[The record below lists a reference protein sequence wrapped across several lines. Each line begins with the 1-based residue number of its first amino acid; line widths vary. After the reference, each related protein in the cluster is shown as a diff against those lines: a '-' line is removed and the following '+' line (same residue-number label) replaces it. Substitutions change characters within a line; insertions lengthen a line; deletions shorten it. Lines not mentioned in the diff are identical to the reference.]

1 MFTLLYVDDEPDLL
15 DLCKLFLEREREFSV
30 LTVTSAREALEIL
43 EEGAV
48 DAIISDYQMPVMD
61 GIEFL
66 KEVRTKFKDI
76 PFILFTGKGRE
87 EVAIE
92 AFDNGADFYIQKG
105 GHPRAQFGELSH
117 KIRQAIRRKKAE
129 EELHMMH
136 STVSNAP
143 EGILWINENGGITF
157 FNDTI
162 CAMLGYTR
170 EEFTGLTVRD
180 ISPKFIERHFDP
192 NWFQTKQRKILTV
205 QDINRKK
212 DGSDIPVE
220 ISLNYSEFG
229 PRAYVFAFVRDITDR
244 KKAEDELKSAYEKNQ
259 GLMDYA
265 NDAIFIADAETGIL
279 IDANKKTQELTGRTL
294 SEIQGIHESKLHP
307 EEEEEKYRAYFKKHA
322 LEGTG
327 LQEEIIVD
335 RRGNYIPVIVSTTI
349 LDLGGRRCMMG
360 IFHDIS
366 DIKKANT
373 ALQLAN
379 KKLNLLAEI
388 TRHDIRNKLTMLS
401 GYLELLNDHPPEPQ
415 HSMFMAKLKDAVKMI
430 EANIEFTKLYQ
441 DLGVVAPVWQNVD
454 DTFFRACTHVDIKK
468 IRFQSDATGI
478 EVYADPLLERVFYNI
493 VANAV
498 EHGSQ
503 VSVIRLS
510 ATEMPEY
517 LLIRIEDDGIGIPP
531 HDKEAIFQKGFGK
544 NTGLGLFLSREIL
557 SITNIT
563 IKESGEFQHGARFE
577 LSVPKGIYRFS
588 KKGVTSPS
596 NRPALSEQV
605 F

>member
-1 MFTLLYVDDEPDLL
+1 MISLLYVDDEPDLL
-15 DLCKLFLEREREFSV
+15 DLCKLFLEREGEFSV
-30 LTVTSAREALEIL
+30 ITVTSAEKAVGIL
-43 EEGAV
+43 EEGRIE
-48 DAIISDYQMPVMD
+48 AIISDYQMPLMD

-66 KEVRTKFKDI
+66 KQVRKKFKDI

-92 AFDNGADFYIQKG
+92 AFDNGADFYLQKG
-105 GHPRAQFGELSH
+105 GDPRAQFGELSH

-129 EELHMMH
+129 EELRMMH

-143 EGILWINENGGITF
+143 EGILWINEDGGITF

-162 CAMLGYTR
+162 CNMLGYTR
-170 EEFTGLTVRD
+170 EEFAGLTMRD
-180 ISPKFIERHFDP
+180 ISPNFIETHLDTY
-192 NWFQTKQRKILTV
+192 WFQTKQRKILTV

-212 DGSDIPVE
+212 DGSGIPVE

-244 KKAEDELKSAYEKNQ
+244 KKSEDELKSAYEKNQ
-259 GLMDYA
+259 GLMDHA
-265 NDAIFIADAETGIL
+265 NDAIFIADAETGML
-279 IDANKKTQELTGRTL
+279 LDANKKTQELTGRTL
-294 SEIQGIHESKLHP
+294 TEIRTMHETELHP
-307 EEEEEKYRAYFKKHA
+307 KEDEGRYQAYFKKHA
-322 LEGTG
+322 REGTG

-335 RRGNYIPVIVSTTI
+335 LRGNHIPVIVSATI

-366 DIKKANT
+366 DIKKASD

-401 GYLELLNDHPPEPQ
+401 GYLELFTDHPPEPE
-415 HSMFMAKLKDAVKMI
+415 HSMYLTKLKNAVKMI

-441 DLGVVAPVWQNVD
+441 DLGVVAPDWQNVD
-454 DTFFRACTHVDIKK
+454 DTFFKACTHVDIKK
-468 IRFQSDATGI
+468 IRFQSDAGGLEI
-478 EVYADPLLERVFYNI
+478 FADPLLERVFYNI

-498 EHGSQ
+498 EHGDR
-503 VSVIRLS
+503 VSVVRLS
-510 ATEMPEY
+510 VAELPDC

-531 HDKEAIFQKGFGK
+531 HDKETIFRKGYGK

-563 IKESGEFQHGARFE
+563 IKESGEFQYGARFE
-577 LSVPKGIYRFS
+577 MCVPKGIYRFS
-588 KKGVTSPS
+588 KTTLTNEH
-596 NRPALSEQV
+596 NRTGK
-605 F
+605 

>member
-15 DLCKLFLEREREFSV
+15 DLCKLFLQREREFSV

-43 EEGAV
+43 EKGAV

-66 KEVRTKFKDI
+66 KKVRTKFKDI

-92 AFDNGADFYIQKG
+92 AFDNGADFYLQKG
-105 GHPRAQFGELSH
+105 GDPRAQFGELSH

-129 EELHMMH
+129 EELRMMH

-143 EGILWINENGGITF
+143 EGILWINEDGGITF

-162 CAMLGYTR
+162 CEMLGYTS
-170 EEFTGLTVRD
+170 EEFTRLTIRD
-180 ISPKFIERHFDP
+180 ISPNFIERHLEPD
-192 NWFQTKQRKILTV
+192 WFQTKQKKILTV

-244 KKAEDELKSAYEKNQ
+244 KKAEDELKSAYEKNK
-259 GLMDYA
+259 GLMDNA

-279 IDANKKTQELTGRTL
+279 LDANKKTLELTGRTL
-294 SEIQGIHESKLHP
+294 SEIQIIHESKLHP
-307 EEEEEKYRAYFKKHA
+307 EEEEEKYREYFKKHA
-322 LEGTG
+322 QEGTG

-335 RRGNYIPVIVSTTI
+335 RKGNHIPVIVSTTT

-401 GYLELLNDHPPEPQ
+401 GYLELFNDHPPEPQ
-415 HSMFMAKLKDAVKMI
+415 HSMYMAKLKDAVKMI
-430 EANIEFTKLYQ
+430 DANIEFTKLYQ
-441 DLGVVAPVWQNVD
+441 DLGVVAPVWQNMD

-468 IRFQSDATGI
+468 IRFQSDATGMRYLPI
-478 EVYADPLLERVFYNI
+478 LCWNGCSTILL
-493 VANAV
+493 
-498 EHGSQ
+498 Q
-503 VSVIRLS
+503 
-510 ATEMPEY
+510 M
-517 LLIRIEDDGIGIPP
+517 LLNMVVRYP
-531 HDKEAIFQKGFGK
+531 
-544 NTGLGLFLSREIL
+544 
-557 SITNIT
+557 
-563 IKESGEFQHGARFE
+563 
-577 LSVPKGIYRFS
+577 
-588 KKGVTSPS
+588 
-596 NRPALSEQV
+596 
-605 F
+605 

>member
-1 MFTLLYVDDEPDLL
+1 MISLLYVDDEPDLL
-15 DLCKLFLEREREFSV
+15 DLCRLFLEREKEFSV
-30 LTVTSAREALEIL
+30 ITVTSAKEALEIL
-43 EEGAV
+43 DGGAV
-48 DAIISDYQMPVMD
+48 EAIISDYQMPVMD
-61 GIEFL
+61 GIGFL
-66 KEVRTKFKDI
+66 KHVRKKYKDI

-92 AFDNGADFYIQKG
+92 AFDNGADFYLQKG
-105 GHPRAQFGELSH
+105 GDPRAQFSELSH

-129 EELHMMH
+129 EELRMMH

-143 EGILWINENGGITF
+143 EGILWINEDGGITF

-162 CAMLGYTR
+162 CEMLGYTR
-170 EEFTGLTVRD
+170 EEFTTLTIKD
-180 ISPKFIERHFDP
+180 ISPRFIENHLDTD
-192 NWFQTKQRKILTV
+192 WFQTKKRKILTV
-205 QDINRKK
+205 QDIHRKK
-212 DGSDIPVE
+212 DGSHIPVE

-259 GLMDYA
+259 GLMDHA
-265 NDAIFIADAETGIL
+265 NDAIFIADAETGML
-279 IDANKKTQELTGRTL
+279 IDANRKTQVLTGRTL
-294 SEIQGIHESKLHP
+294 TEIRALHESELHP
-307 EEEEEKYRAYFKKHA
+307 KEEEEKYRAYFKKQA
-322 LEGTG
+322 QEGTG

-335 RRGNYIPVIVSTTI
+335 RKGNHIPVIVSTTI
-349 LDLGGRRCMMG
+349 LDLGGRRSMMG

-366 DIKKANT
+366 DIKKVNT

-401 GYLELLNDHPPEPQ
+401 GYLELFTDHPPEPQ
-415 HSMFMAKLKDAVKMI
+415 HSMYLAKLKNAVKMI

-441 DLGVVAPVWQNVD
+441 DLGVVAPVWQDVD
-454 DTFFRACTHVDIKK
+454 NTFFKACTHVDIKR
-468 IRFQSDATGI
+468 IRFQSDATGLEI
-478 EVYADPLLERVFYNI
+478 FADPLLERVFYNI

-503 VSVIRLS
+503 VSVVRLS
-510 ATEMPEY
+510 ATELPDC
-517 LLIRIEDDGIGIPP
+517 LVIAIEDDGIGIPP
-531 HDKEAIFQKGFGK
+531 DDKETIFRKGYGK

-563 IKESGEFQHGARFE
+563 IKESGEFQQGARFE
-577 LSVPKGIYRFS
+577 MCVPKGIYRFTG
-588 KKGVTSPS
+588 KTVTGER
-596 NRPALSEQV
+596 NRVLITGNE